1 MKEYVQVE
9 KQILLKAK
17 YVSSLMKKVNDYLMD
32 KRSITAEQ
40 YLEIA
45 KELSDETG
53 MDVFKWL
60 KKLLVESVVLLWC
73 MIRMQLIFIGDTIVL
88 PARNLKL
95 FLGSN
100 PHLFFFFNLVL
111 ILFFSFYYIRI
122 AVVIGNFT

>member
-53 MDVFKWL
+53 MDVFK
-60 KKLLVESVVLLWC
+60 
-73 MIRMQLIFIGDTIVL
+73 
-88 PARNLKL
+88 
-95 FLGSN
+95 
-100 PHLFFFFNLVL
+100 
-111 ILFFSFYYIRI
+111 
-122 AVVIGNFT
+122 